1 MFKLSLTSIISLY
14 GYPAL
19 FIGTFL
25 EGETILVIA
34 GFLAHKGILFLP
46 WVILFAFLGSFAG
59 DQLFFFIGRK
69 KGISFFEKRENWKP
83 KIEKAS
89 RLIEK
94 YNTWLIVGFRFLY
107 GVRTVTPFMI
117 GTTTVPVKRFFI
129 LNMIGA
135 IIWAIAVGFLGYL
148 FGRVFEDVLGNIK
161 QFELWG
167 IVAMIAIAGLIKLYQ
182 HFSNRKSTVEQD

>member
-1 MFKLSLTSIISLY
+1 M
-14 GYPAL
+14 
-19 FIGTFL
+19 
-25 EGETILVIA
+25 
-34 GFLAHKGILFLP
+34 
-46 WVILFAFLGSFAG
+46 
-59 DQLFFFIGRK
+59 
-69 KGISFFEKRENWKP
+69 
-83 KIEKAS
+83 
-89 RLIEK
+89 
-94 YNTWLIVGFRFLY
+94 Y

-117 GTTTVPVKRFFI
+117 GTTKVPVKRFFF

-182 HFSNRKSTVEQD
+182 HFNNRKSTVEQD